1 MLLYAD
7 NQGAIQLAKNPK
19 FHRRTK
25 HIGVQYHWICE
36 AIEYHQIQVIYIPTG
51 KMAVDGFTKP
61 LPAPAFEAFLQM
73 IGMADVR
80 TTK

>member
-25 HIGVQYHWICE
+25 HIGVRYHWIFE
-36 AIEYHQIQVIYIPTG
+36 AIKYRRIYVVYIPTG
-51 KMAVDGFTKP
+51 KMAANSFTKP
-61 LPAPAFEAFLQM
+61 LSAPAFEAFLQM
-73 IGMADVR
+73 IGMADIR
-80 TTK
+80 TMK

>member
-7 NQGAIQLAKNPK
+7 NQGVIQLAKDPK

-25 HIGVQYHWICE
+25 HISVQYHWSCK
-36 AIEYHQIQVIYIPTG
+36 AIEYRCIHVVYIPTG
-51 KMAVDGFTKP
+51 KMAADGFTRP
-61 LPAPAFEAFLQM
+61 LPAPAFKAFLQM

-80 TTK
+80 TMK